1 MSPRPFSRKSA
12 LADFEAWTLASTTA
26 ALTFHGAPPLTIH
39 HEWGVFML
47 DTDHYVR
54 RTVIPSSSA
63 AVSASPSSP
72 SSAAPGT
79 ATTTTSY
86 DPSSP
91 SPVPPAPLTVQE
103 RWHSLTRDGSRGVD
117 VSYEVGTGTVEDVR
131 KAGLWKAG
139 LEAVE
144 NRCLGRR
151 AREGREGEGTGSKA
165 GLLLFK
171 R

>member
-1 MSPRPFSRKSA
+1 
-12 LADFEAWTLASTTA
+12 
-26 ALTFHGAPPLTIH
+26 
-39 HEWGVFML
+39 ML

-63 AVSASPSSP
+63 SASSSASPSSP

-79 ATTTTSY
+79 SSTTTTSY

-91 SPVPPAPLTVQE
+91 RPVPSAPLTIQE

-117 VSYEVGTGTVEDVR
+117 VWYEVGTGTVEDVR